1 MEFIQLQQLECI
13 NAVPASGA
21 NKEESVISHL
31 SEMLGLETWSM
42 ELLELEILSMIVM
55 DGNYLVFR
63 RESDSRITSVRQS
76 ITYISHHAYYWPSY
90 LSAIIINNTLF
101 TYHPSE

>member
-31 SEMLGLETWSM
+31 SEMLVLETWSM
-42 ELLELEILSMIVM
+42 ELLEPEILSMIVM

-63 RESDSRITSVRQS
+63 RESDSRITNVRLSV
-76 ITYISHHAYYWPSY
+76 SHQKPIDNHAYQQSY
-90 LSAIIINNTLF
+90 
-101 TYHPSE
+101 

>member
-1 MEFIQLQQLECI
+1 
-13 NAVPASGA
+13 
-21 NKEESVISHL
+21 
-31 SEMLGLETWSM
+31 M

-55 DGNYLVFR
+55 DGIYLVFR

-90 LSAIIINNTLF
+90 LYDFKTALKSFQNYSRHSTFQLF
-101 TYHPSE
+101 SLLG